1 MCYDSVFITVELT
14 EDEYDILRGM
24 LSEANDSVGVNIGF
38 DLTLDS
44 LKEKFNVTE
53 T

>member
-1 MCYDSVFITVELT
+1 MSYDSVFITVELT
-14 EDEYDILRGM
+14 EDEYDIIREM
-24 LSEANDSVGVNIGF
+24 LSEADDSTGMNIGF
-38 DLTLDS
+38 DLTLDT